1 MKTAAV
7 EERERFA
14 PVGGGADEVA
24 LGPNT
29 ERLLTAAPQVID
41 NVLGSMLGLELH
53 PPSNETPAPTKHAI
67 TASSR
72 LRGAWEGVI
81 SIHCENG
88 LAAEIA
94 SKFFG
99 AETEE
104 LVAENIADA
113 LTEVASIVVGNL
125 KGVLANQCS
134 HTIPALR
141 DGTDP
146 ASTSESGLGVRRIT
160 FPTVEGAL
168 TLTLIPTS
176 GSAHPQI
183 SRDSFTRKAPSS
195 PQQKPSSDEKWGL
208 PPMRSHRHP

>member
-7 EERERFA
+7 EEKERFA
-14 PVGGGADEVA
+14 PTTGVA
-24 LGPNT
+24 PNPNT

-53 PPSNETPAPTKHAI
+53 PPSTRIPTPANQGI
-67 TASSR
+67 MASSR
-72 LRGAWEGVI
+72 LRGAWEGVV

-88 LAAEIA
+88 LATEIA
-94 SKFFG
+94 SQFFG
-99 AETEE
+99 TETEE

-113 LTEVASIVVGNL
+113 LTEVASIVVGNR

-134 HTIPALR
+134 HTIPAVR
-141 DGTDP
+141 DGSNP
-146 ASTSESGLGVRRIT
+146 VSKSASALGVRTIT

-195 PQQKPSSDEKWGL
+195 PRQKLSRHEKWGQ